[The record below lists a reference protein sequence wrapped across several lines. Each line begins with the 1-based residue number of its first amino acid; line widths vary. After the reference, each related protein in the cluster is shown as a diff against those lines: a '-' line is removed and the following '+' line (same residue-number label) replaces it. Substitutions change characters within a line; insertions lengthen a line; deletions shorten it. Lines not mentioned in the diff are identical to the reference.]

1 MDGRTITFPQASFR
15 LELIIETELLQ
26 EAKIKPLLTEAN
38 ELIAIMM
45 AARNSAI
52 ADRHSAI
59 H

>member
-26 EAKIKPLLTEAN
+26 EAKIKPLLTEGN

-45 AARNSAI
+45 ASRNSAI
-52 ADRHSAI
+52 ADRHSTI

>member
-1 MDGRTITFPQASFR
+1 MDGRTITFPQTSFR

-45 AARNSAI
+45 ASRNSAI
-52 ADRHSAI
+52 AHRHSAI